1 MNTDRSNYL
10 LTRYFE
16 GTASAE
22 EVKEMM
28 NGFTGSAASETQQAS
43 LIETFTDGLDLSV
56 YETNP
61 EPAAWQRIWAYVQ
74 QTLRPATVVL
84 RRWLY
89 MAVAVLLF
97 LVAGTVYLYRNT
109 GATHTETAGIIPKAV
124 IPPGAAKATLTL
136 ADGRVVALDRKQQ
149 GELAKEGGATIQFN
163 KGEIAYT
170 NNQTVQTGANPMMNT
185 LTTPNGG
192 EYKLVLPD
200 GSKVWLNAA
209 SSLRYAARFT
219 GKTKTREVALEGEA
233 YFEIAPNAS
242 MPFYVQVNQMKVEVL
257 GTHFNINSYKD
268 EPYAVTTLEEGAVRV
283 HVGNKVQ
290 TLLPGQQSLSNEAGV
305 LSVRPA
311 DLATA
316 LAWKNGRMYFNDADI
331 PTIMRQVARWYNIK
345 VKYTGAVT
353 ADPFTG
359 GISRSANLEVLLN
372 ILKTSGIRFRVE
384 EDPGGKTL
392 VVTP

>member
-109 GATHTETAGIIPKAV
+109 DATHTETAGSAPKAA
-124 IPPGAAKATLTL
+124 ILPGAAKATLTL
-136 ADGRVVALDRKQQ
+136 ADGRVVTLDSKQQ

-170 NNQTVQTGANPMMNT
+170 NNQSIQTGANPMMNT

-242 MPFYVQVNQMKVEVL
+242 MPFYVTVNQMKVEVL
-257 GTHFNINSYKD
+257 GTHFNINNYKD

-311 DLATA
+311 DLATV

>member
-1 MNTDRSNYL
+1 VVT
-10 LTRYFE
+10 
-16 GTASAE
+16 
-22 EVKEMM
+22 
-28 NGFTGSAASETQQAS
+28 
-43 LIETFTDGLDLSV
+43 LDS
-56 YETNP
+56 
-61 EPAAWQRIWAYVQ
+61 
-74 QTLRPATVVL
+74 
-84 RRWLY
+84 
-89 MAVAVLLF
+89 
-97 LVAGTVYLYRNT
+97 
-109 GATHTETAGIIPKAV
+109 
-124 IPPGAAKATLTL
+124 
-136 ADGRVVALDRKQQ
+136 KQQ

-242 MPFYVQVNQMKVEVL
+242 MPFHVTVNQMKVEVL

-268 EPYAVTTLEEGAVRV
+268 ESYVVTTLEEGAVRV
-283 HVGNKVQ
+283 HANNKVQ
-290 TLLPGQQSLSNEAGV
+290 TLLPGQQSLSNEAGA
-305 LSVRPA
+305 LLVRPA

-372 ILKTSGIRFRVE
+372 ILKTSGIQFRVE